1 MAIVVNK
8 HREKA
13 NFLCNHRLVIGIK
26 KILKTIIPKIA
37 NIINNS

>member
-8 HREKA
+8 YGGKA
-13 NFLCNHRLVIGIK
+13 NLLCNHRFVIGIK